1 MTYEIVFTIRAHDT
15 FASIKSQIDNRWGKK
30 SVIDFEQR
38 TSRILDVISHSPFV
52 YNAIPLNRNIRKGFI
67 HLNCSMFYEVKEQS
81 IEILFFWDNR
91 QDPIFL

>member
-1 MTYEIVFTIRAHDT
+1 MKYYIVFSVRAHDT
-15 FASIKSQIDNRWGKK
+15 FGSIKSQINNRWGKK

-38 TSRILDVISHSPFV
+38 TLRVLDIIAHSPFV
-52 YNAIPLNRNIRKGFI
+52 YKATPINPKIRRGFI

-91 QDPIFL
+91 QDPIFI